1 MWGAGVHSTVT
12 DDAVVLGR
20 VVNSI
25 VTDDAVVLCI
35 EYVPDAREGGRG
47 GRVWAGADD
56 GKVLIYNSS
65 SAALISTLALHTG
78 SLPPLLPLYH
88 HLVSLYVRRIPNE
101 CRWFSR
107 FSPVSGIRL
116 VGLRGLATL
125 LVRLVGLRGL
135 ATLLVRLSRPDLCH
149 CNVLQC

>member
-1 MWGAGVHSTVT
+1 MHSIVT

-35 EYVPDAREGGRG
+35 EYVPDARAGGRG

-65 SAALISTLALHTG
+65 SAALITTLALHTG
-78 SLPPLLPLYH
+78 DVLSLLPLYH
-88 HLVSLYVRRIPNE
+88 RLVSQYVGRSPN
-101 CRWFSR
+101 
-107 FSPVSGIRL
+107 
-116 VGLRGLATL
+116 
-125 LVRLVGLRGL
+125 
-135 ATLLVRLSRPDLCH
+135 
-149 CNVLQC
+149 